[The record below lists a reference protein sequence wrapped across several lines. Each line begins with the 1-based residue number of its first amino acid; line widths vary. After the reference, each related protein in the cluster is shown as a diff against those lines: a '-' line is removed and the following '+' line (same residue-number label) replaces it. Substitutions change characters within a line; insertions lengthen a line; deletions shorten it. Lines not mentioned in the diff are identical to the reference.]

1 MNKLQWKLGLIL
13 GLLILAVWLLYPTVE
28 WYTKTPDER
37 EKLESVRLRP
47 KRILNLGLDLRG
59 GTHMLLEL
67 DVAKLEKKEA
77 LADAMAR
84 AIEIIRNRV
93 DQYGVGEVPIARQG
107 DRWISV
113 DLPGISNTEEA
124 ENLIGKTALLEFRL
138 TNDGPEAMKVL
149 EKVAALGESPLAKN
163 GKLHPEVAKVMP
175 KDSIL
180 AKAAAG
186 EDTRQAYYVLEAT
199 VPLTGAYL
207 ENARVET
214 DTQFGYPTIGF
225 TFNKQGGQIFE
236 RFTGANVNRHLAI
249 VLDGVVHSA
258 PVIKTRIG
266 GGTGVIEGNF
276 TMQEARN
283 LAIILRAGALPAPVN
298 IIEKRVVG
306 PSLGEDSIKK
316 GLTASLIGFL
326 FVFVFMMVYYRAGGF
341 VAGVAL
347 GLNFV
352 FLVAAMSYFAATLT
366 LPGIAGMI
374 LTIGVAADAN
384 VVIFERIKE
393 EVRQGKTVRSAIN
406 AGYSRGF
413 RTILDANILTI
424 LTAAVLFYFAT
435 AQPKGFAFT
444 LMLGVA
450 TSMLTAVLFTRA
462 LLGVMSRIR
471 FFARPAFLGVTGEI
485 VAPPS
490 LGSAAPA
497 GARTRGR
504 GQASAAGRDDGRAP
518 KTAATEVLESATA
531 PGDDVDD
538 QPQAKPATAT
548 TGGTKPAGARRTAA
562 RKRKRRK

>member
-1 MNKLQWKLGLIL
+1 MNKLQWKLGLVL
-13 GLLILAVWLLYPTVE
+13 GLLILAVWLLYPTIE
-28 WYTKTPDER
+28 WYTKTQDER
-37 EKLESVRLRP
+37 GKLESVRLRP

-67 DVAKLEKKEA
+67 DVEKLEKKEA

-149 EKVAALGESPLAKN
+149 EKVDALGESPLSKT
-163 GKLHPEVAKVMP
+163 GKLHPEIAKVMP
-175 KDSIL
+175 KGSIL

-186 EDTRQAYYVLEAT
+186 EDTRQTYYVLEAT

-225 TFNKQGGQIFE
+225 TFNKEGGRIFE

-283 LAIILRAGALPAPVN
+283 LAIVLRAGALPAPVN

-341 VAGVAL
+341 VAGLAL

-374 LTIGVAADAN
+374 LALAMAIDAN
-384 VVIFERIKE
+384 VLILERMREEMALAKPLAMVIPTSYDKAW
-393 EVRQGKTVRSAIN
+393 SAIFDSN
-406 AGYSRGF
+406 VTTWIAGIF
-413 RTILDANILTI
+413 
-424 LTAAVLFYFAT
+424 LFQFGSG
-435 AQPKGFAFT
+435 PVKGFAVTLTIGLLIGVFT
-444 LMLGVA
+444 SV
-450 TSMLTAVLFTRA
+450 FITRA
-462 LLGVMSRIR
+462 VYDFWLTSN
-471 FFARPAFLGVTGEI
+471 
-485 VAPPS
+485 
-490 LGSAAPA
+490 
-497 GARTRGR
+497 
-504 GQASAAGRDDGRAP
+504 P
-518 KTAATEVLESATA
+518 KELSI
-531 PGDDVDD
+531 
-538 QPQAKPATAT
+538 
-548 TGGTKPAGARRTAA
+548 
-562 RKRKRRK
+562 

>member
-13 GLLILAVWLLYPTVE
+13 GLLILAVWLLYPTIE
-28 WYTKTPDER
+28 WYTKTQDDR
-37 EKLESVRLRP
+37 EKLESVGLRP

-67 DVAKLEKKEA
+67 DVAKLDKKEA

-149 EKVAALGESPLAKN
+149 EKVDVLGESPLTKT
-163 GKLHPEVAKVMP
+163 GKLHPEIAKIMP
-175 KDSIL
+175 KDSVL
-180 AKAAAG
+180 AKAASG
-186 EDTRQAYYVLEAT
+186 ESARQSYYVLEAT
-199 VPLTGAYL
+199 VPLTGAHL

-225 TFNKQGGQIFE
+225 TFDKEGGKIFE

-266 GGTGVIEGNF
+266 GGTGVIEGDF

-283 LAIILRAGALPAPVN
+283 LAIVLRAGALPAPVN

-326 FVFVFMMVYYRAGGF
+326 FVFVFMVFYYRAGGF
-341 VAGVAL
+341 VAGIAL
-347 GLNFV
+347 ALNFV

-374 LTIGVAADAN
+374 LALAMAIDAN
-384 VVIFERIKE
+384 VLILERMRE
-393 EVRQGKTVRSAIN
+393 EMALSKPLAMLIPTSYDKAWSAIFDSN
-406 AGYSRGF
+406 VTTWIAGIF
-413 RTILDANILTI
+413 
-424 LTAAVLFYFAT
+424 LFQFGSG
-435 AQPKGFAFT
+435 PVKGFAVTLTIGLLIGVFT
-444 LMLGVA
+444 SV
-450 TSMLTAVLFTRA
+450 FITRA
-462 LLGVMSRIR
+462 IYDFWLTSN
-471 FFARPAFLGVTGEI
+471 
-485 VAPPS
+485 
-490 LGSAAPA
+490 
-497 GARTRGR
+497 
-504 GQASAAGRDDGRAP
+504 P
-518 KTAATEVLESATA
+518 KELSI
-531 PGDDVDD
+531 
-538 QPQAKPATAT
+538 
-548 TGGTKPAGARRTAA
+548 
-562 RKRKRRK
+562 